1 MAIDASHETA
11 RPARASLVND
21 PNVRAIFYQVVIVG
35 AVIALGWYLVHN
47 TLENM
52 ARQGIAGGWAFLH
65 REAAFEISET
75 LIDYSPA
82 STYGRAF
89 LVGVLNTLH
98 VAILG
103 IIFATILG
111 TILGIARLS
120 TNWIVRKLALVY
132 VEIFRN
138 IPLPLQLLFWWSWL
152 REATPGPRQAW
163 HLMPG
168 VFLSNRGL
176 VYPVLDADPV
186 YLWMAGALPLGIAAA
201 VVLHRW
207 AKRRQA
213 ATGEPFPSIW
223 AGVGII
229 LGLPLLVF
237 LAGGAPLSWS
247 IPALKG
253 FNFAGGSSIT
263 PEFTALLVGLV
274 IYTASFI
281 AEIVRGGIQA
291 VPWGQT
297 EAAAAIGLTRT
308 QALRLVILPQALR
321 IIVPPMTSQYLNI
334 TKNSSLAIIIGFP
347 DLVAIANTTMNQT
360 GQAVEGIALIMAIY
374 LTISLSIS
382 LFMNWYNRWVA
393 LVER

>member
-1 MAIDASHETA
+1 MTMDATRDGA

-21 PNVRAIFYQVVIVG
+21 PNVRAIVYQVVVVG

-98 VAILG
+98 VAALG
-103 IIFATILG
+103 IVLATVLG
-111 TILGIARLS
+111 TVLGIARLS
-120 TNWIVRKLALVY
+120 TNWIVRKAAQVY
-132 VEIFRN
+132 VELFRN
-138 IPLPLQLLFWWSWL
+138 IPVLLQLLFWWGWL

-168 VFLSNRGL
+168 VWLSNRGL
-176 VYPVLDADPV
+176 VYPVPTADPV
-186 YLWMAGALPLGIAAA
+186 YLWMGGAFLIGIAAA
-201 VVLHRW
+201 VGVHRW

-213 ATGEPFPSIW
+213 ATGRPFPSIW
-223 AGVGII
+223 AGLGII

-237 LAGGAPLSWS
+237 LAGGAPLAWS
-247 IPALKG
+247 IPELKG
-253 FNFAGGSSIT
+253 FNFGGGSSVT
-263 PEFTALLVGLV
+263 PEFTALVVGLV
-274 IYTASFI
+274 TYTAAFI

-291 VPWGQT
+291 VAWGQT
-297 EAAAAIGLTRT
+297 EAGAAIGLTRT
-308 QALRLVILPQALR
+308 QALR
-321 IIVPPMTSQYLNI
+321 IIIPPMTSQYLNL
-334 TKNSSLAIIIGFP
+334 TKNSSLAIAIGFP
-347 DLVAIANTTMNQT
+347 DLVSIANTTMNQT
-360 GQAVEGIALIMAIY
+360 GQAVEGIALIMGIY

>member
-1 MAIDASHETA
+1 MAMDATRDGT

-35 AVIALGWYLVHN
+35 AVLALGWYLVHN

-65 REAAFEISET
+65 REAAFQISET

-82 STYGRAF
+82 DTYGRAF

-103 IIFATILG
+103 IIFATFLG
-111 TILGIARLS
+111 TFIGIARLS

-132 VEIFRN
+132 VEVFRN
-138 IPLPLQLLFWWSWL
+138 VPLLLQLLFWWAWL

-168 VFLSNRGL
+168 VWLSNRGL
-176 VYPVLDADPV
+176 VYPVPTHDPV
-186 YLWMAGALPLGIAAA
+186 YLWMGAALLVGVAGTIG
-201 VVLHRW
+201 VRRW

-213 ATGEPFPSIW
+213 ATGQPFPTIW
-223 AGVGII
+223 SAIALI

-237 LAGGAPLSWS
+237 LLAGAPLAWS
-247 IPALKG
+247 IPELKG
-253 FNFAGGSSIT
+253 FNFAGGDSVS

-297 EAAAAIGLTRT
+297 EAAAANGLTRA

-334 TKNSSLAIIIGFP
+334 TKNSSLAIAIGFP
-347 DLVAIANTTMNQT
+347 DLVSIANTTMNQT

>member
-1 MAIDASHETA
+1 MTMDATRDGA

-21 PNVRAIFYQVVIVG
+21 PNVRAIVYQVVVVG
-35 AVIALGWYLVHN
+35 AVVALGWYLVHN
-47 TLENM
+47 TLEKM

-82 STYGRAF
+82 DTYGRAF

-98 VAILG
+98 VAVLG
-103 IIFATILG
+103 IVFATILG
-111 TILGIARLS
+111 TVLGIARLS
-120 TNWIVRKLALVY
+120 TNWIVRKAALVY
-132 VEIFRN
+132 VELFRN
-138 IPLPLQLLFWWSWL
+138 IPLLLQLLFWWAWL

-163 HLMPG
+163 HVMPG
-168 VFLSNRGL
+168 VWLSNRGL
-176 VYPVLDADPV
+176 VYPVPTADPV
-186 YLWMAGALPLGIAAA
+186 YLWMAIAFLVGVAAA
-201 VVLHRW
+201 IGVHRW

-223 AGVGII
+223 AGLGLI

-237 LAGGAPLSWS
+237 VTGGAPLAWS
-247 IPALKG
+247 IPELKG
-253 FNFAGGSSIT
+253 FNFGGGGSVT

-274 IYTASFI
+274 IYTAAFI

-291 VPWGQT
+291 VAWGQT

-321 IIVPPMTSQYLNI
+321 IIIPPMTSQYLNL
-334 TKNSSLAIIIGFP
+334 TKNSSLAIAIGFP
-347 DLVAIANTTMNQT
+347 DLVSIANTTMNQT
-360 GQAVEGIALIMAIY
+360 GQAVEGIALIMGIY

>member
-1 MAIDASHETA
+1 MAIDARHDGI
-11 RPARASLVND
+11 RPSRASLVND
-21 PNVRAIFYQVVIVG
+21 PNVRAVFYQVVIVG

-52 ARQGIAGGWAFLH
+52 ARQGIAGGWGFLG

-75 LIDYSPA
+75 LIPYSPA
-82 STYGRAF
+82 DTYGRAF

-98 VAILG
+98 VAVLG
-103 IIFATILG
+103 IVFATILG
-111 TILGIARLS
+111 TFVGIARLS

-132 VEIFRN
+132 VEVFRN

-152 REATPGPRQAW
+152 REATPGPREAW

-168 VFLSNRGL
+168 VWLSNRGL
-176 VYPVLDADPV
+176 VYPVPVHDPV
-186 YLWMAGALPLGIAAA
+186 YLWMGAALLVGIAATIG
-201 VVLHRW
+201 VKRW

-213 ATGEPFPSIW
+213 ETGQPFPTIRT
-223 AGVGII
+223 GIG
-229 LGLPLLVF
+229 LVVGLPLIVF
-237 LAGGAPLSWS
+237 LLAGAPLTWS
-247 IPALKG
+247 KPELKG
-253 FNFAGGSSIT
+253 FNFAGGASVT

-274 IYTASFI
+274 VYTAAFI
-281 AEIVRGGIQA
+281 GEIVRGGVQA
-291 VPWGQT
+291 VAWGQT
-297 EAAAAIGLTRT
+297 EAAGALGLSRT

-334 TKNSSLAIIIGFP
+334 TKNSSLAIVIGFP
-347 DLVAIANTTMNQT
+347 DLVSIANTTINQT

>member
-1 MAIDASHETA
+1 MTMDATRDGA
-11 RPARASLVND
+11 PPARASLVND
-21 PNVRAIFYQVVIVG
+21 PNVRAIFYQIVIVG

-82 STYGRAF
+82 DTYGRAF

-98 VAILG
+98 VAVLG
-103 IIFATILG
+103 IVFATIIG
-111 TILGIARLS
+111 TIIGIARLS
-120 TNWIVRKLALVY
+120 TNWIVRKLALAY
-132 VEIFRN
+132 VELFRN
-138 IPLPLQLLFWWSWL
+138 IPLLLQLLFWWAWL

-168 VFLSNRGL
+168 VWLSNRGL
-176 VYPVLDADPV
+176 VYPVPTADPV
-186 YLWMAGALPLGIAAA
+186 YLWMAAAFVVGIAAA
-201 VVLHRW
+201 IGVHRW

-213 ATGEPFPSIW
+213 ATGAAFPSIW
-223 AGVGII
+223 AGFGLI

-237 LAGGAPLSWS
+237 GAGGAPLAWS

-253 FNFAGGSSIT
+253 FNFAGGDSFT

-291 VPWGQT
+291 VAWGQT

-321 IIVPPMTSQYLNI
+321 IIIPPMTSQYLNL
-334 TKNSSLAIIIGFP
+334 TKNSSLAIAIGFP
-347 DLVAIANTTMNQT
+347 DLVSIANTTMNQT
-360 GQAVEGIALIMAIY
+360 GQAVEGIALIMGIY